1 VSVPQAEDIPL
12 ASDLLA
18 AARAGDG
25 EAFSAL
31 IGPHLRALH
40 VHAYRMLGSLDD
52 ADEALQ
58 DALLSAWRALD
69 SYRGPAPLAH
79 WLYRITTNS
88 SLKVI
93 RAKARR
99 PVPAGEIGYLQPYPD
114 RLLDQGGFGIWLR

>member
-1 VSVPQAEDIPL
+1 MSDPGRALNSSASSGGRYPEPVSVPQAEDIPL

-58 DALLSAWRALD
+58 DALLSA
-69 SYRGPAPLAH
+69 
-79 WLYRITTNS
+79 
-88 SLKVI
+88 
-93 RAKARR
+93 
-99 PVPAGEIGYLQPYPD
+99 
-114 RLLDQGGFGIWLR
+114 